1 MKKIKIIIGKY
12 SFESVLEL
20 NDAPKT
26 CEAFL
31 KILPFENKLIHA
43 RWSGE
48 ATWIPMGEYDLGV
61 GPENTT
67 SHPSK
72 GDILFYPKGKSE
84 TEILIVYGSS
94 VFASKVGLLAGNHF
108 LSIVKRDELQKIGN
122 EILWSG
128 AKDIKFELYN

>member
-1 MKKIKIIIGKY
+1 
-12 SFESVLEL
+12 
-20 NDAPKT
+20 
-26 CEAFL
+26 
-31 KILPFENKLIHA
+31 
-43 RWSGE
+43 
-48 ATWIPMGEYDLGV
+48 MGEYDLGV

-72 GDILFYPKGKSE
+72 GDVLFYPKGKSE

-108 LSIVKRDELQKIGN
+108 LTIKDRNDLLTIGN

-128 AKDIKFELYN
+128 AKDIKFEISD